1 MKRVMSILA
10 ALMLMTA
17 ASAHATTILD
27 LTDALAL
34 SDPTQLGRLSRNG
47 VPSDWSAAKAFPG
60 VINTTTAYHYK
71 TYLVDPGITPF
82 IQISYFDISDTAN
95 TFVSAYDTTYLPNS
109 AGSPNFGFNT
119 NYLGDA
125 GISGDFFPG
134 DPLFLQVV
142 VPFGHKLLVV
152 VNNTGAA
159 NLGVGDPFELLVEGF
174 IDTEFTDPPAGPA
187 VPEPATMLLTG
198 TGVALF
204 ARRRR
209 RAS

>member
-82 IQISYFDISDTAN
+82 IQTSYFDISDTDN

-109 AGSPNFGFNT
+109 AGSPHFGF
-119 NYLGDA
+119 
-125 GISGDFFPG
+125 
-134 DPLFLQVV
+134 
-142 VPFGHKLLVV
+142 
-152 VNNTGAA
+152 
-159 NLGVGDPFELLVEGF
+159 
-174 IDTEFTDPPAGPA
+174 
-187 VPEPATMLLTG
+187 
-198 TGVALF
+198 
-204 ARRRR
+204 
-209 RAS
+209 